1 MERLNRREVEQIMG
15 IYPPFRIK
23 DMTMNLENE
32 VLEIQIEEMVNK
44 SRGLFSATKQ
54 RTQKVRWHHI
64 KTGRF
69 DTIIEMQAS
78 HQTFS
83 KHRTL
88 NPPAF
93 IGPEHSKYTYQLQ
106 QTVLLAASKQL
117 SSDTIHSLTGIDRT
131 LVSQIISDNQTEQQE
146 SQVQSQLPLQ
156 TDPIWRGIIKHE
168 ISFKTNLPS
177 LKFLLSRLE
186 LSCFNSKD
194 DAGVMQDS
202 VATLRQFFIKN
213 RSQLK
218 SEYAQIG
225 VIEAKPVAANE
236 QAATQ
241 SNQNKKVTLTVDH
254 PIWHSILSGEVDLL
268 SKNTGLSLYIA
279 QLKNLYRKND
289 ISQDERF
296 QISKELLS
304 YLKKNMAKLKPELL
318 SISKM
323 VRQLNEQNNDME
335 LPESDHS
342 IWADIIQG
350 KVFIESG
357 QMALKLLLVKARTTE
372 NDNEAREMIQQYF
385 ARNLRS
391 LNNEVKQIEQ
401 HLAMAS

>member
-1 MERLNRREVEQIMG
+1 M
-15 IYPPFRIK
+15 
-23 DMTMNLENE
+23 DLENE

-44 SRGLFSATKQ
+44 SRGLFSNTRQ

-69 DTIIEMQAS
+69 DTIVEMQAS

-117 SSDTIHSLTGIDRT
+117 SSETIHSLTGIDRT
-131 LVSQIISDNQTEQQE
+131 LVSEIISDSQTEQQE
-146 SQVQSQLPLQ
+146 TQVQSQLPLQ
-156 TDPIWRGIIKHE
+156 TDPVWRNIIKHE
-168 ISFKTNLPS
+168 VSFKTNLPS

-194 DAGVMQDS
+194 DPSVMQDA

-213 RSQLK
+213 RTQLK

-225 VIEAKPVAANE
+225 VIETKPVAANE
-236 QAATQ
+236 QTSQ
-241 SNQNKKVTLTVDH
+241 SPQNKKVTLTVDH

-268 SKNTGLSLYIA
+268 SKNTGLSLYIT
-279 QLKNLYRKND
+279 QLKSLYRKND
-289 ISQDERF
+289 INQDEKF
-296 QISKELLS
+296 QIAKELLS
-304 YLKKNMAKLKPELL
+304 YLKKNMAKLRPELL

-335 LPESDHS
+335 LPNSEHA
-342 IWADIIQG
+342 IWGDIIQG
-350 KVFIESG
+350 KIFIESG
-357 QMALKLLLVKARTTE
+357 QMALKLLLVKARTTD
-372 NDNEAREMIQQYF
+372 NDAEAREMIQQYF
-385 ARNLRS
+385 VRNLRS

>member
-1 MERLNRREVEQIMG
+1 MERLNRREVEQILG

-32 VLEIQIEEMVNK
+32 VLEIQVEEILNK
-44 SRGLFSATKQ
+44 SRSLFSNTKQ
-54 RTQKVRWHHI
+54 RTQKVRWHHV

-69 DTIIEMQAS
+69 DTIIEMHAS
-78 HQTFS
+78 QQTFS

-93 IGPEHSKYTYQLQ
+93 IGPEHSQYTYQLQ

-117 SSDTIHSLTGIDRT
+117 SSDTIHSLTGIDRR

-156 TDPIWRGIIKHE
+156 TDPVWRGIIKHE

-194 DAGVMQDS
+194 DPSVMQDAI
-202 VATLRQFFIKN
+202 ATLRQFFIKN
-213 RSQLK
+213 RAQLK

-225 VIEAKPVAANE
+225 VIDAKPVAANE
-236 QAATQ
+236 QEPQ
-241 SNQNKKVTLTVDH
+241 SNKNKKVTLTIDH

-268 SKNTGLSLYIA
+268 SKNTGLSLYIS
-279 QLKNLYRKND
+279 QLKSLYRKND

-304 YLKKNMAKLKPELL
+304 YLKKNMVKLKPELL

-323 VRQLNEQNNDME
+323 VRQLNEQNNDIE
-335 LPESDHS
+335 LPESNHA

-372 NDNEAREMIQQYF
+372 DENEAREMIQQYF

>member
-1 MERLNRREVEQIMG
+1 MERLNRREVEQILG

-23 DMTMNLENE
+23 DMIMNQEHE
-32 VLEIQIEEMVNK
+32 VLEIQIEEMSNK
-44 SRGLFSATKQ
+44 SRGLFTTSKQ

-131 LVSQIISDNQTEQQE
+131 LVSQIISDSQTEDQE
-146 SQVQSQLPLQ
+146 TQVQSQLPLE

-177 LKFLLSRLE
+177 LKFLMSRLE

-194 DAGVMQDS
+194 DPSVMQDA

-213 RSQLK
+213 RNQLK

-225 VIEAKPVAANE
+225 VIETKPAANE
-236 QAATQ
+236 KQPAQ
-241 SNQNKKVTLTVDH
+241 SAQNKKVTLTVDH

-268 SKNTGLSLYIA
+268 SKNTGLSLYLA
-279 QLKNLYRKND
+279 QLKSLYRKAD
-289 ISQDERF
+289 INQDEKY

-323 VRQLNEQNNDME
+323 VRQLNEQTTDMA
-335 LPESDHS
+335 LPESDHQ
-342 IWADIIQG
+342 IWSDIIQG

-372 NDNEAREMIQQYF
+372 DDAEARQMIQQYF
-385 ARNLRS
+385 SRNLRA

-401 HLAMAS
+401 HLALAS

>member
-1 MERLNRREVEQIMG
+1 MERLNRREVEQILG

-23 DMTMNLENE
+23 DMIMNPEQE

-44 SRGLFSATKQ
+44 SRSLFAGSKQ

-69 DTIIEMQAS
+69 DTIIEIQAT
-78 HQTFS
+78 QNTFS

-93 IGPEHSKYTYQLQ
+93 IGPEHSQYTYQLQ
-106 QTVLLAASKQL
+106 QTILLAASKQL

-131 LVSQIISDNQTEQQE
+131 LISQIISDNQTEPQE
-146 SQVQSQLPLQ
+146 TQVQSQLPLE
-156 TDPIWRGIIKHE
+156 TDPIWRSVLKQD

-177 LKFLLSRLE
+177 LKFLISRLE

-194 DAGVMQDS
+194 DPSVVQDS

-213 RSQLK
+213 RAQLK

-225 VIEAKPVAANE
+225 VIESKPVPE
-236 QAATQ
+236 KTSDVKSTQ
-241 SNQNKKVTLTVDH
+241 SKKVTLTVDH
-254 PIWHSILSGEVDLL
+254 PIWHSILNGEVDLL
-268 SKNTGLSLYIA
+268 SKNAGLSLYLT
-279 QLKNLYRKND
+279 QLKSLYRKD
-289 ISQDERF
+289 TTSQDEKY
-296 QISKELLS
+296 QIAKELLS

-323 VRQLNEQNNDME
+323 VRQLNEHSSELE
-335 LPESDHS
+335 LPESDHA
-342 IWADIIQG
+342 IWGDIIQG

-372 NDNEAREMIQQYF
+372 DDHEARQMIQQYF
-385 ARNLRS
+385 SRNLRA

-401 HLAMAS
+401 HLAVAS

>member
-1 MERLNRREVEQIMG
+1 MERLNRREVEQILG
-15 IYPPFRIK
+15 IYPPFRIR
-23 DMTMNLENE
+23 DMIMNQEHE
-32 VLEIQIEEMVNK
+32 VLEIQIEEMTNK
-44 SRGLFSATKQ
+44 SRGLFATSKQ
-54 RTQKVRWHHI
+54 RTHKVRWHHT

-131 LVSQIISDNQTEQQE
+131 LVSQIISDSQTEHQE
-146 SQVQSQLPLQ
+146 SQVQSQLPLE

-168 ISFKTNLPS
+168 VSFKTNLAS
-177 LKFLLSRLE
+177 LRFLMSRLE

-194 DAGVMQDS
+194 DPSVMQDA

-213 RSQLK
+213 RNQLK

-225 VIEAKPVAANE
+225 VIESKPVASDS
-236 QAATQ
+236 QKTQ
-241 SNQNKKVTLTVDH
+241 SAQNKKVTLTVDH

-268 SKNTGLSLYIA
+268 SKNTGLSLYLT
-279 QLKNLYRKND
+279 QLKSLYRKAD
-289 ISQDERF
+289 INQDEKY
-296 QISKELLS
+296 QIAKELLA

-323 VRQLNEQNNDME
+323 VRQLNEQSTDMA
-335 LPESDHS
+335 LPESDHR
-342 IWADIIQG
+342 IWSDIIQG

-372 NDNEAREMIQQYF
+372 DEAEARQIIQQYF
-385 ARNLRS
+385 SRNLRA
-391 LNNEVKQIEQ
+391 LNNEIKQIEQ
-401 HLAMAS
+401 HLALAS